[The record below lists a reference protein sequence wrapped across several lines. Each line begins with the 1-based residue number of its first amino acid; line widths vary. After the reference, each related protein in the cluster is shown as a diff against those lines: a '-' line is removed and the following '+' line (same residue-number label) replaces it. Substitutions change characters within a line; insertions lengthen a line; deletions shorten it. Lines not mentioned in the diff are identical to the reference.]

1 MVLNFYKNV
10 ELQLNNS
17 DHEVSDQYLNAY
29 ANAYYE
35 WVNDG
40 REDFFLNWLVDKYGV
55 EYIIVSRTIT
65 NVTVIDEKKHFI
77 FLIKHSS

>member
-1 MVLNFYKNV
+1 MV
-10 ELQLNNS
+10 LQLN
-17 DHEVSDQYLNAY
+17 DWTEHEVSDQYVTAY